1 MAESLHGKAAAAGAL
16 WEATRRGCF
25 VKTSGRVRKGALV
38 AAKGSKMFAFAAP
51 AAGMC
56 ANGRKIIYF
65 FPKVGYNKTVSD
77 KISGQNKRKMNFYK
91 EFTIWL

>member
-1 MAESLHGKAAAAGAL
+1 MGSHATGAAMAL
-16 WEATRRGCF
+16 WLPR
-25 VKTSGRVRKGALV
+25 GRVRKGAFV
-38 AAKGSKMFAFAAP
+38 AAKGGKMFAFAAP